1 MATTTTTTAKK
12 NRRLASGSLAVMAA
26 GFAATIPFPGG
37 AAGLLH
43 AGFEAGVIGGLAD
56 WFAVTALFRH
66 PLGIPIPHTALLP
79 RNRKKMSEGIVR
91 VVQDRLLAKESIIEK
106 LSQVELAAQL
116 LPAVRNALKSAVY
129 SERLPYYL
137 EQAIR
142 GIDTDK
148 VVPLLSGEIRGAI
161 QRIDLSAVLRQL
173 IDKAAE
179 DGTDERVF
187 DLLLERAE
195 TWARTEGLRRELGA
209 SAMKLL
215 KGMNLGG
222 FMQFAVNAFIGYLD
236 EDKLGTMIQG
246 FILTKVAELKVPY
259 TQQRVALMNGLRSG
273 LSQLVERLT
282 ETGQLDAIRDGM
294 LESLQLDEKIAGIID
309 AWREKGAQFVH
320 SESFSDTVWP
330 FIERFI
336 DRLEDNQDLITE
348 AEHWIKQQVS
358 SMIEQNHDRIG
369 TFVKENID
377 RLDNDQLVELI
388 EDKVGQDLQWIRV
401 NGALCGFLIGIVLQL
416 IDQVSGYF

>member
-1 MATTTTTTAKK
+1 MEHTTTAKK

-26 GFAATIPFPGG
+26 GFAATLPFPNGVS
-37 AAGLLH
+37 GLLH

-79 RNRKKMSEGIVR
+79 KNRKKMSEGIVR
-91 VVQDRLLAKESIIEK
+91 VVQDRLLAKESMIEK
-106 LSQVELAAQL
+106 LAQVQLAAQL

-129 SERLPYYL
+129 SDRLPYFL

-142 GIDTDK
+142 GVDTDK
-148 VVPLLSGEIRGAI
+148 LVPFVSSEIRGAI
-161 QRIDLSAVLRQL
+161 ERIDLHAVLHRL
-173 IDKAAE
+173 VDKAIE

-195 TWARTEGLRRELGA
+195 TWASSEALRRELGA
-209 SAMKLL
+209 SAMQLVKSL
-215 KGMNLGG
+215 NLGG
-222 FMQFAVNAFIGYLD
+222 LMQFAVNAFIGYLD
-236 EDKLGTMIQG
+236 EDKLGTMVQS
-246 FILTKVAELKVPY
+246 FILNKIAELKVPS
-259 TQQRVALMNGLRSG
+259 TQRRAALMNGLRKGLVQLLDNLSESG
-273 LSQLVERLT
+273 QINTLRDRM
-282 ETGQLDAIRDGM
+282 LDSFQM
-294 LESLQLDEKIAGIID
+294 EEKITDLIV
-309 AWREKGAQFVH
+309 AWREKGVEFVH
-320 SESFSDTVWP
+320 SDSFSDTVWP

-336 DRLEDNQDLITE
+336 DRLEENEDLIRE
-348 AEHWIKQQVS
+348 AEQWIKHQVI
-358 SMIEQNHDRIG
+358 SMIERNHDKIG

-401 NGALCGFLIGIVLQL
+401 NGALCGFLIGIVLRL
-416 IDQVSGYF
+416 IEQVSGYF

>member
-1 MATTTTTTAKK
+1 
-12 NRRLASGSLAVMAA
+12 
-26 GFAATIPFPGG
+26 
-37 AAGLLH
+37 
-43 AGFEAGVIGGLAD
+43 
-56 WFAVTALFRH
+56 
-66 PLGIPIPHTALLP
+66 
-79 RNRKKMSEGIVR
+79 
-91 VVQDRLLAKESIIEK
+91 
-106 LSQVELAAQL
+106 
-116 LPAVRNALKSAVY
+116 
-129 SERLPYYL
+129 
-137 EQAIR
+137 
-142 GIDTDK
+142 
-148 VVPLLSGEIRGAI
+148 
-161 QRIDLSAVLRQL
+161 
-173 IDKAAE
+173 
-179 DGTDERVF
+179 
-187 DLLLERAE
+187 
-195 TWARTEGLRRELGA
+195 
-209 SAMKLL
+209 MKLL

-294 LESLQLDEKIAGIID
+294 LESLQLDEKLAGIID

-330 FIERFI
+330 YIERFI
-336 DRLEDNQDLITE
+336 DRLEDNQDLIME
-348 AEHWIKQQVS
+348 AEQWIKQQVS

-416 IDQVSGYF
+416 IDQVSGYSNRRLIQADPDLKKAPKRRSFSVSEFFVFYDKFN